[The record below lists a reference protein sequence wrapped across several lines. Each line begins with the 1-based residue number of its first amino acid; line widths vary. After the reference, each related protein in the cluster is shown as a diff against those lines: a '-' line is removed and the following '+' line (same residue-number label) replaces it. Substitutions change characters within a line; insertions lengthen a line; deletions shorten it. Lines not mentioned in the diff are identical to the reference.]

1 MIYLSE
7 FTFPDADREFDFRRR
22 VKRTCYDTVYPL
34 HVLSARGLGR
44 LVFEPITILY
54 GGNGS
59 GKTTALNVIGEKLGL
74 GRDTLY
80 NRSNFFE
87 DYTALCHFTTRA
99 PIPRSSRVIVSDDVF
114 EFMMDL
120 RALNGGIDRRREE
133 LLEEYIDNRHDR
145 DFRLRS
151 LEDYEQ
157 LKRINQ
163 ARSKTQSRYV
173 RLNMKDNVRERS
185 NGESAYAYFT
195 GKIGEDGLFLLDEP
209 ENSLSPGNQ
218 LVLASFLEDSA
229 RFFNC
234 QFIIATHSPFL
245 LALRGAR
252 VYDLDADP
260 AEVRRW
266 TELPAVRAYYD
277 FFKAKSDL
285 FENEEAST

>member
-7 FTFPDADREFDFRRR
+7 FIFPDADREFDFRRS
-22 VKRTCYDTVYPL
+22 VKRTCYDTVYPF
-34 HVLSARGLGR
+34 HVLSGRGLER
-44 LVFEPITILY
+44 MTFEPVTILY

-59 GKTTALNVIGEKLGL
+59 GKTTALNVIGERLGL
-74 GRDTLY
+74 KRDTLY

-87 DYTALCHFTTRA
+87 DYTALCRFTTRA
-99 PIPRSSRVIVSDDVF
+99 PIPRGSRVIVSDDVF

-120 RALNGGIDRRREE
+120 RALNGGIDRRREA
-133 LLEEYIDNRHDR
+133 LFEEYIENRNDR

-173 RLNMKDNVRERS
+173 RLNMAGNVRERS

-209 ENSLSPGNQ
+209 ENSLSPENQ
-218 LVLASFLEDSA
+218 RALASFIEDSA

-234 QFIIATHSPFL
+234 QFVIATHSPFI

-260 AEVRRW
+260 AAVRRW
-266 TELPAVRAYYD
+266 TELPAVRAYYE
-277 FFKAKSDL
+277 FFKAHEGQ
-285 FENEEAST
+285 FEDET

>member
-1 MIYLSE
+1 MIYLSD
-7 FTFPDADREFDFRRR
+7 FTFPDADREFDFRLG
-22 VKRTCYDTVYPL
+22 VKRTCYDTVYPF
-34 HVLSARGLGR
+34 HVLSGRGLTR
-44 LVFEPITILY
+44 LTFEPITILY

-59 GKTTALNVIGEKLGL
+59 GKTTALNVIGERLGL
-74 GRDTLY
+74 KRDTLY

-87 DYTALCHFTTRA
+87 DYTALCRFTTRA
-99 PIPRSSRVIVSDDVF
+99 PIPPESRVIVSDDVF

-120 RALNGGIDRRREE
+120 RAINGGIDRRREE
-133 LLEEYIDNRHDR
+133 LFEEYVENKHNG

-151 LEDYEQ
+151 LADYEQ
-157 LKRINQ
+157 LKRVNQ

-209 ENSLSPGNQ
+209 ENSLSPENQ
-218 LVLASFLEDSA
+218 RALASFIQDST

-234 QFIIATHSPFL
+234 QFIIATHSPFI
-245 LALRGAR
+245 LALRGAK

-260 AEVRRW
+260 AAVRRW
-266 TELPAVRAYYD
+266 TELPAVRAYYE
-277 FFKAKSDL
+277 FFKANAEL
-285 FENEEAST
+285 LENEEV

>member
-7 FTFPDADREFDFRRR
+7 FTFPDADREFDFRRG
-22 VKRTCYDTVYPL
+22 VKRTCYDSVYPF
-34 HVLSARGLGR
+34 HVLSGRGLRR
-44 LVFEPITILY
+44 LSFEPVTILY

-74 GRDTLY
+74 RRDTLY

-87 DYTALCHFTTRA
+87 DYTALCRFETRA
-99 PIPRSSRVIVSDDVF
+99 PIPPNSRVIVSDDVF

-120 RALNGGIDRRREE
+120 RAINGGIDRRREE
-133 LLEEYIDNRHDR
+133 LFEEYVENRNDR
-145 DFRLRS
+145 EFRLRS

-157 LKRINQ
+157 LKKINQ

-209 ENSLSPGNQ
+209 ENSLSPENQ
-218 LVLASFLEDSA
+218 LALASFLEDSA
-229 RFFNC
+229 RFFRC
-234 QFIIATHSPFL
+234 QFVVATHSPFI

-260 AEVRRW
+260 AAVRNW
-266 TELPAVRAYYD
+266 TELPAVRAYYE
-277 FFKAKSDL
+277 FFKAREAQ
-285 FENEEAST
+285 FE